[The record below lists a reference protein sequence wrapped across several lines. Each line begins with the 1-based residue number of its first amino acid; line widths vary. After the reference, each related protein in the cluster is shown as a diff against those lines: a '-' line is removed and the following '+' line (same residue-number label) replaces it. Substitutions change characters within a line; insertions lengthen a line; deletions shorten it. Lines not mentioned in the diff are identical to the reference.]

1 MITKIKLLLKLT
13 FLFAITIS
21 FLLAEKIDNIKTEDH
36 FHIPGTKFAIIPP
49 EESFINSSEY
59 TGLQNKELETGINI
73 TQFPMPYDSV
83 LLLFTNDIPP
93 KNGELL
99 FEKDFVINGF
109 KSKLFKTKT
118 TNSIIAESFDKTPNS
133 EKTITWILLS
143 GNNELTFVLTSAYKY
158 SLDDVLSIRIKKS
171 LLSFVYLK
179 DKEVNP
185 IEQLS
190 FTVDISQSDLKFATI
205 LMQTGVAYTIDGEF
219 PTEAKNK
226 SNYMIMAMPFGTEE
240 NKREQR
246 AIRNLN
252 KPSDKVKIEQI
263 EKVTIDGL
271 SGYEIIGYEDKGNNK
286 KVLKYGTTLFD
297 KEKQYRIVGTSN
309 HNFEKN
315 LIQFQKITRSFNQ
328 K

>member
-143 GNNELTFVLTSAYKY
+143 GNNELTFVLT
-158 SLDDVLSIRIKKS
+158 
-171 LLSFVYLK
+171 
-179 DKEVNP
+179 
-185 IEQLS
+185 
-190 FTVDISQSDLKFATI
+190 
-205 LMQTGVAYTIDGEF
+205 
-219 PTEAKNK
+219 
-226 SNYMIMAMPFGTEE
+226 
-240 NKREQR
+240 
-246 AIRNLN
+246 
-252 KPSDKVKIEQI
+252 
-263 EKVTIDGL
+263 
-271 SGYEIIGYEDKGNNK
+271 
-286 KVLKYGTTLFD
+286 
-297 KEKQYRIVGTSN
+297 
-309 HNFEKN
+309 
-315 LIQFQKITRSFNQ
+315 
-328 K
+328 

>member
-1 MITKIKLLLKLT
+1 
-13 FLFAITIS
+13 
-21 FLLAEKIDNIKTEDH
+21 
-36 FHIPGTKFAIIPP
+36 
-49 EESFINSSEY
+49 
-59 TGLQNKELETGINI
+59 
-73 TQFPMPYDSV
+73 
-83 LLLFTNDIPP
+83 
-93 KNGELL
+93 
-99 FEKDFVINGF
+99 
-109 KSKLFKTKT
+109 
-118 TNSIIAESFDKTPNS
+118 
-133 EKTITWILLS
+133 
-143 GNNELTFVLTSAYKY
+143 
-158 SLDDVLSIRIKKS
+158 
-171 LLSFVYLK
+171 
-179 DKEVNP
+179 
-185 IEQLS
+185 
-190 FTVDISQSDLKFATI
+190 VDISQSDLKFATI